1 MKNCARCLP
10 VKVKG
15 YREINDGDEDYVVCK
30 RCYYEM
36 YIENSEMVTE
46 EELKEYEDIIKE
58 KNKEILQNETRNTK
72 IN

>member
-15 YREINDGDEDYVVCK
+15 YREITDGDDEYIVCK

-36 YIENSEMVTE
+36 YIENSEYYE
-46 EELKEYEDIIKE
+46 KELKEFENIIKE
-58 KNKEILQNETRNTK
+58 KEKEIQ
-72 IN
+72 